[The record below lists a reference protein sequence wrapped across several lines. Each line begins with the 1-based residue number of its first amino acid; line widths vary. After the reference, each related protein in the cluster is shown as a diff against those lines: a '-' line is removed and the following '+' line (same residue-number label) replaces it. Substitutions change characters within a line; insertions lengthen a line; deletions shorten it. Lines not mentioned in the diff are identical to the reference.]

1 VRHRYHSGNIL
12 FDTFNIIMAL
22 SLSKTVSKALGSVG
36 KRSIVGPTDKFI
48 LSNKYFLWVVLAFAL
63 LNLLYMAIGGDYMS
77 IIAFV
82 LVGFLT
88 SFFSKNMVVIL
99 LVAIVVGNVVRFGAR
114 SLQEGMKD
122 GEEGEEEE
130 KEKEGMED
138 EEEKEGMEDEEEKE
152 KEGLEEEEEEQK

>member
-1 VRHRYHSGNIL
+1 
-12 FDTFNIIMAL
+12 MAP
-22 SLSKTVSKALGSVG
+22 SLSKTVSKALGSFSKKSTVG
-36 KRSIVGPTDKFI
+36 SGPTDKFI

-122 GEEGEEEE
+122 GAEGEEEE

-138 EEEKEGMEDEEEKE
+138 EEEKEKEGMEDEEEKE
-152 KEGLEEEEEEQK
+152 KEGLEDEEEERN

>member
-1 VRHRYHSGNIL
+1 
-12 FDTFNIIMAL
+12 MAP
-22 SLSKTVSKALGSVG
+22 SLSKTVSKALGSFSKKSTVG
-36 KRSIVGPTDKFI
+36 SGPTDKFI

-63 LNLLYMAIGGDYMS
+63 LNLLYMAIGRDYMS
-77 IIAFV
+77 IVAFV

-114 SLQEGMKD
+114 SLREGMRE
-122 GEEGEEEE
+122 GAEGEEEE

-138 EEEKEGMEDEEEKE
+138 EEEKEKEGMEDEEEKE
-152 KEGLEEEEEEQK
+152 KEGLEDEEEERN

>member
-1 VRHRYHSGNIL
+1 
-12 FDTFNIIMAL
+12 MAP
-22 SLSKTVSKALGSVG
+22 SLSKTVSKALGSFGKKSTVG
-36 KRSIVGPTDKFI
+36 SGPTDKFI

-63 LNLLYMAIGGDYMS
+63 LNLLYMAIGRDYMS
-77 IIAFV
+77 IVAFV

-114 SLQEGMKD
+114 SLREGMSE
-122 GEEGEEEE
+122 GAEGEEEE

-138 EEEKEGMEDEEEKE
+138 EEEKEKEGMEDEEEKE
-152 KEGLEEEEEEQK
+152 KEGMDDEEEEPK